1 MPHVDEEQAIL
12 CCERVRQ
19 EVAQTSVVIHELNI
33 DITVSIGIACFSG
46 FDTMKNALADADRA
60 LYQAKNLGRDRVHC
74 FLTII

>member
-1 MPHVDEEQAIL
+1 MPHVNEEQAIL
-12 CCERVRQ
+12 CCERIRQ

-33 DITVSIGIACFSG
+33 DITVSIGIASFSG
-46 FDTMKNALADADRA
+46 FDTMKDALADADRA

>member
-1 MPHVDEEQAIL
+1 MPHVNEEQAIL
-12 CCERVRQ
+12 CCERIRQ

-33 DITVSIGIACFSG
+33 DITVSIGIASFSG
-46 FDTMKNALADADRA
+46 FDTMKEALADADRA